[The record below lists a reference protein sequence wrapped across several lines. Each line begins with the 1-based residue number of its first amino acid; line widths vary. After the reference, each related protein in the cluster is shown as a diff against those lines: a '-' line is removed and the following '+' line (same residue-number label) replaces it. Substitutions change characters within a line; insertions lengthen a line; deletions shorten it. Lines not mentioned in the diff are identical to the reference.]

1 MAFIHLRAAVPDLQ
15 IPKEI
20 RLYAG
25 FTWVSDFLNL
35 YVKDHWPKRTW
46 ELSNAMYQKAGK

>member
-46 ELSNAMYQKAGK
+46 ELSNAMYQKADK